1 MTKHTT
7 APWEFTASTPE
18 DGFECFFIYA
28 GEGYSQR
35 QIATV
40 NGPQDEK
47 GEANARLIAATPELL
62 EALKHAENAL
72 ADYVPTIE
80 KTGAALNYGHHVIKM
95 AKAAI
100 AKATGEQA

>member
-1 MTKHTT
+1 MTEQPK
-7 APWEFTASTPE
+7 ALWLAEYLENCRPE
-18 DGFECFFIYA
+18 DAPVF
-28 GEGYSQR
+28 
-35 QIATV
+35 ATATELRRLHEV
-40 NGPQDEK
+40 N
-47 GEANARLIAATPELL
+47 AELL

-100 AKATGEQA
+100 AKALRGEA

>member
-1 MTKHTT
+1 MPKILIEES
-7 APWEFTASTPE
+7 ALDRIKLMALELQE
-18 DGFECFFIYA
+18 
-28 GEGYSQR
+28 QR
-35 QIATV
+35 
-40 NGPQDEK
+40 D
-47 GEANARLIAATPELL
+47 ELL